1 MYGKCI
7 KNDAGSFFLLVIVSE
22 NSMKTSLTKQRQGF
36 PLEICPCV
44 FQVLWECPMDLL
56 NPQSSVVLEHQ
67 SSVFNDPTALLFSC
81 VFALRILE

>member
-22 NSMKTSLTKQRQGF
+22 NSMKTSLIKQRQGF

-44 FQVLWECPMDLL
+44 FQVLLECPTDFL
-56 NPQSSVVLEHQ
+56 NPRNCGFGAPKLC
-67 SSVFNDPTALLFSC
+67 F
-81 VFALRILE
+81 